1 MANVFKVAKS
11 VSIKQVYERYTGTPI
26 DRFHR
31 RGNVSCPFHDD
42 VKPSFHLYEDTNSF
56 HCFSCK
62 KSGSSIDLYMNITG
76 IVDAAAAAKQICDDF
91 GLTYDEYVVDEAYKQ
106 YTDVYKF
113 VSGLYNHCLRLKSC
127 PNHNYYIDRGFS
139 EEVVKAYGLGFCP
152 SFFIDT
158 EKKVTT
164 LKQILQKAFPH
175 IPELVLDTYG
185 LYDSFG
191 VSNMAGRFTFTIK
204 DIKGNPVGFSGRSLA
219 PDQPKY
225 FNTPETEYFHKRNT
239 LYNLDVAKRYGSIIV
254 VEGFCDALTLIS
266 QGVPN
271 VVAAMGTA
279 FGPSHIDLL
288 KGKEIILSLDN
299 DLAGYNQM
307 YKIIT
312 DNRSQYFRVWAWYGA
327 KDFNDLALSNLDKL
341 KEFINNKKILG
352 GPEFV
357 IKYLKGTLDLSSL
370 EERSKLWLA
379 VVKLIGTTNKH
390 YQHLYPLNTIYTL
403 VELDYYWTII
413 TRIIKGKRGK

>member
-127 PNHNYYIDRGFS
+127 PNHTYFRDRSFS
-139 EEVVKAYGLGFCP
+139 EEVEKEYALGYCP
-152 SFFIDT
+152 AFFIDT
-158 EKKVTT
+158 EKNVTT

-191 VSNMAGRFTFTIK
+191 ASNMAGRFTFTIK
-204 DIKGNPVGFSGRSLA
+204 DIKGNPVGFSGRSLD

-225 FNTPETEYFHKRNT
+225 FNTPETTYFCKRNL

-279 FGPSHIDLL
+279 FGPSHIELL

-299 DLAGYNQM
+299 DSAGLAQM
-307 YKIIT
+307 YKIIL
-312 DNRSQYFRVWAWYGA
+312 DNRNQYFRVWLWDGA
-327 KDFNDLALSNLDKL
+327 KDFNDLALTNLDHL
-341 KEFINNKKILG
+341 KVLIDNKKIVS

-357 IKYLKGTLDLSSL
+357 IGYNKITQDLSTLTGREKIWLDL
-370 EERSKLWLA
+370 
-379 VVKLIGTTNKH
+379 VKLVGSTSPTYTN
-390 YQHLYPLNTIYTL
+390 LYPVNPIYTP
-403 VELDYYWTII
+403 VARDYYYTII
-413 TRIIKGKRGK
+413 TRLIKGKRG